1 MNSFRK
7 GLQDG
12 VPIALGY
19 LSVSFTFGMMAVSG
33 GLTWWEALFISVTN
47 LTSAGQFAGLD
58 IMLGMGSMI
67 EMAMAEL
74 VINMRYALMSISLS
88 QKVDDSISGIYR
100 WILGFGI
107 TDEIFGVAASQE
119 KPFGRSYFG
128 GLMILPIFGWS
139 LGTVLGAI
147 SGNLLPQSICNALG
161 IAIYGMFL
169 AVIIP
174 NARQDSGI
182 LKVTLMAVIM
192 SCCFHYIP
200 ELKQISS
207 GFVIII
213 CAVAASA
220 IGALLFPIK
229 EQEEEQ

>member
-1 MNSFRK
+1 VNSFRK

-12 VPIALGY
+12 LPIALGY

-33 GLTWWEALFISVTN
+33 GLTWWEAMFISLTN

-58 IMLGMGSMI
+58 IMIAFGSVF

-74 VINMRYALMSISLS
+74 VINLRYALMSISLS
-88 QKVDDSISGIYR
+88 QKVDDSITGIYR

-119 KPFGRSYFG
+119 ESFGRRYFA
-128 GLMILPIFGWS
+128 GLMILPIIGWTT
-139 LGTVLGAI
+139 GTVIGAV
-147 SGNLLPQSICNALG
+147 SGNLLPESICNALG

-174 NARQDSGI
+174 KARQDKGV
-182 LKVTLMAVIM
+182 LKVIMIAVVL
-192 SCCFHYIP
+192 SCCFRYLP
-200 ELKQISS
+200 ALNKVSS

-213 CAVAASA
+213 CAVVASG
-220 IGALLFPIK
+220 IGALLFPVK
-229 EQEEEQ
+229 QQEVA

>member
-33 GLTWWEALFISVTN
+33 GLTWWEAMFISLTN

-58 IMLGMGSMI
+58 IMIAFGSVI

-74 VINMRYALMSISLS
+74 VINLRYALMSISLS

-107 TDEIFGVAASQE
+107 TDEIFAVAAGQE
-119 KPFGRSYFG
+119 QSFGRRYFA
-128 GLMILPIFGWS
+128 GLMILPIIGWTT
-139 LGTVLGAI
+139 GTVIGAV
-147 SGNLLPQSICNALG
+147 SGNLLPETICNALG

-174 NARQDSGI
+174 KARQDKGV
-182 LKVTLMAVIM
+182 LKVIIIAVVL
-192 SCCFHYIP
+192 SCCFRYLP
-200 ELKQISS
+200 VLNKVSS

-213 CAVAASA
+213 CAVVASG
-220 IGALLFPIK
+220 IGALLFPAK
-229 EQEEEQ
+229 QQEVA